1 MENQALSEE
10 LALSAAKCENV
21 EQELQ
26 EKSERLEESCRAR
39 QEAERQLKIKSKEI
53 ENLRN
58 KFKEVDMNVLGYS
71 FL

>member
-21 EQELQ
+21 ELELQ
-26 EKSERLEESCRAR
+26 EKSVKLEESFRAR
-39 QEAERQLKIKSKEI
+39 QEAEKQLKIKSKEI

-58 KFKEVDMNVLGYS
+58 KFKEVDINI
-71 FL
+71 FNR

>member
-26 EKSERLEESCRAR
+26 DKSERLEESCRAR
-39 QEAERQLKIKSKEI
+39 QEAERQLSIKSKEI

-58 KFKEVDMNVLGYS
+58 KFKEVYMNVLGYS
-71 FL
+71 YL

>member
-21 EQELQ
+21 ELELQ
-26 EKSERLEESCRAR
+26 EKSVKLEESFRAR
-39 QEAERQLKIKSKEI
+39 QEAEKQLKIKSKEI

-58 KFKEVDMNVLGYS
+58 KFKEVDINI
-71 FL
+71 FHR

>member
-1 MENQALSEE
+1 MENQALSDE
-10 LALSAAKCENV
+10 LALSAAKCANV

-26 EKSERLEESCRAR
+26 DKSERLEESCRAR
-39 QEAERQLKIKSKEI
+39 QEAERQLSIKSKEI

-58 KFKEVDMNVLGYS
+58 KFKEVYMNVLGYS

>member
-10 LALSAAKCENV
+10 LALSAAKFENV
-21 EQELQ
+21 GQELQ
-26 EKSERLEESCRAR
+26 DKSEKLEESFRAR
-39 QEAERQLKIKSKEI
+39 QEAERQLSIKSKEI

-58 KFKEVDMNVLGYS
+58 KFKEVYMNVLGYS

>member
-1 MENQALSEE
+1 M
-10 LALSAAKCENV
+10 SAAKCVNV

-26 EKSERLEESCRAR
+26 DKSEKLEESCRAR

-58 KFKEVDMNVLGYS
+58 KFKEVYMNVLGYS
-71 FL
+71 YL